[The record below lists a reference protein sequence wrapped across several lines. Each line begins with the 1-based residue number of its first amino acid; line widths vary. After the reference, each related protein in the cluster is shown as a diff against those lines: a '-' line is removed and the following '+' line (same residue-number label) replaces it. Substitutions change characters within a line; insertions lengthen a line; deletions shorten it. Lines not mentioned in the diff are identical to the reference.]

1 MISKR
6 ANELDVSGIR
16 KVFSLAAKL
25 KNPVNLSIGQPDFD
39 VPEEIKE
46 QAIEHIKAGH
56 NKYTQSAG
64 ILELRELIQNNLKEK
79 DAEGEDILITSGVS
93 GGILLAVQS
102 LINPGDEVLI
112 ADPYFVM
119 YEAIPKLYG
128 GKIVLIDTYPDFQID
143 PQKLKDAITPKTK
156 VLFLN
161 SPANPTGI
169 IMIKERLKEIAEVLK
184 GTNIIVIADEIYDV
198 FDYEQKHSYFASLY
212 KNTITLGGFS
222 KNAGMTGWR
231 VGFASGPKEIIDTM
245 IKLQQYTFVC
255 APSFAQYASLKAFE
269 IDQTDMVRMYKDKR
283 DFVYDSL
290 KDKYHIIKPDGAF
303 YFFIRHPVL
312 NGDDLVVQALEKNI
326 MLIPGSVFSKKNT
339 HFRLSFSNTMEALEK
354 GVEGLKNIL

>member
-1 MISKR
+1 MLSKR

-39 VPEEIKE
+39 VPEQIKK
-46 QAIEHIKAGH
+46 QAIEHIQMGH

-64 ILELRELIQNNLKEK
+64 IPELRELVQNNFKAK
-79 DAEGEDILITSGVS
+79 GIKSEDVVITSGVS
-93 GGILLAVQS
+93 GGISLAVQA
-102 LINPGDEVLI
+102 LIDPGDEVLV

-143 PQKLKDAITPKTK
+143 PQKLKEVITPKTK
-156 VLFLN
+156 LLFLN

-169 IMIKERLKEIAEVLK
+169 IMGKERLQEIAKVLE
-184 GTNIIVIADEIYDV
+184 GTGILVISDEIYDV

-212 KNTITLGGFS
+212 EKTITLGGFS
-222 KNAGMTGWR
+222 KTLGMTGWR
-231 VGFASGPKEIIDTM
+231 VGYALGPKEIIDTM

-255 APSFAQYASLKAFE
+255 APSFAQYASLQAFD
-269 IDQTDMVRMYKDKR
+269 IDQENMVRLYKEKR
-283 DFVYDSL
+283 DFVYSSL
-290 KDKYHIIKPDGAF
+290 KDKYQIIKPDGAF
-303 YFFIRHPVL
+303 YFFIKHPVF
-312 NGDDLVVQALEKNI
+312 NGDDLAMKALEKNI
-326 MLIPGSVFSKKNT
+326 MLIPGSVFSNKNT
-339 HFRLSFSNTMEALEK
+339 HFRLSFSNTMEELEK
-354 GVEGLKNIL
+354 GMEGLSTI